1 MKKHKR
7 YHNQIK
13 DDKQKEYDEME
24 SSQADMTDFRRPA
37 YAVKRAIRVQGEQIR
52 EGPCVNRKHSA
63 WIEDADQIA
72 ESKYGIRG
80 DADGSGKTEQAQEE

>member
-7 YHNQIK
+7 YRNQIK

-37 YAVKRAIRVQGEQIR
+37 YAVQKAIRVQAEQLR
-52 EGPCVNRKHSA
+52 ENP
-63 WIEDADQIA
+63 A
-72 ESKYGIRG
+72 EYVARKYGIRG
-80 DADGSGKTEQAQEE
+80 DVDGQKSNLRLRGCESSGKRD

>member
-1 MKKHKR
+1 MSK
-7 YHNQIK
+7 YPES
-13 DDKQKEYDEME
+13 EYDNTHNMSTRQQNEAKYPKYKYRNTHNTSM
-24 SSQADMTDFRRPA
+24 AG
-37 YAVKRAIRVQGEQIR
+37 KLIRVQAEQIR